1 MGFLRFLFLLILIVS
16 VAVFAF
22 VNNDLVS
29 LDPWPFYADVT
40 ISLSVLIVAL
50 VFLGYLFGKIDSW
63 FAYSPLRSALRA
75 QRKQNKKLNAEQQ
88 KLAEKVEGL
97 RENLENISGTEVAQ
111 PVSNKKPLFANLKNK
126 LSSIFKRKN
135 KQEDFWCL

>member
-1 MGFLRFLFLLILIVS
+1 MGFFRFLFIVAFVVV

-22 VNNDLVS
+22 VNNDLLS
-29 LDPWPFYADVT
+29 LDPWPFNAEVT

-50 VFLGYLFGKIDSW
+50 VLWGFLFGKIDSW
-63 FAYSPLRSALRA
+63 FAYSPLRSELRV
-75 QRKQNKKLNAEQQ
+75 QRRQNKKLNAEQQ

-97 RENLENISGTEVAQ
+97 RENLENMGSSETSQ
-111 PVSNKKPLFANLKNK
+111 PVPEKKSKFAGFKSK
-126 LSSIFKRKN
+126 ISSIFKRKP